1 MSVITNALMAGNGVE
16 VVANAVEKFV
26 STPQESTDLQIEE
39 DKAAQDNF
47 YRFAQLDQQ
56 RDLAQ
61 IEINKVEAT
70 NPDWFV
76 AGWRPAIGWVCALGL
91 AYQFLLDPLLL
102 WIFPAHTPVVL
113 DASQLYSLTAGML
126 GIAGMRSFDKLK
138 GKATKHIGG
147 NTSATTQTL
156 TVRDSA
162 S

>member
-1 MSVITNALMAGNGVE
+1 MSVISDALLAGNGTD

-26 STPQESTDLQIEE
+26 SSPQEHTDLLIEE
-39 DKAAQDNF
+39 DKAAQDNQ

-61 IEINKVEAT
+61 IEINKIEAA

-76 AGWRPAIGWVCALGL
+76 AGWRPAIGWVCAAGLG
-91 AYQFLLDPLLL
+91 YQFLLDPLLL
-102 WIFPAHTPVVL
+102 WLFPGHTPVTL

-138 GKATKHIGG
+138 GRETRHVGG
-147 NTSATTQTL
+147 NTRRNSVTVKQTTQ
-156 TVRDSA
+156 
-162 S
+162 